1 MWDKMKA
8 LVIYGTRWGG
18 TASIAKRIGQV
29 LTREGYTVNIA
40 DAKKNPK
47 TLSSY
52 GLFIVGSGIR
62 ADKWTK
68 ETINFLQENRELLKT
83 KKVALF
89 VSCQMVE
96 RQDQAREKA
105 RTQYL
110 ENVAEQYGLQP
121 VSLGYFGGFL
131 DFHKSHGL
139 IVDIMIRV
147 NRNSL
152 RKNGLDTTKVHDTRD
167 WSYIE
172 AWALEVATTASNKE

>member
-1 MWDKMKA
+1 MKA

-18 TASIAKRIGQV
+18 TVGIAERIGKV
-29 LTREGYTVNIA
+29 LTNEDCIVNIA

-47 TLSSY
+47 ALSY
-52 GLFIVGSGIR
+52 YDLFIIGSGIR

-68 ETINFLQENRELLKT
+68 ETINFLQENAEILRS

-105 RTQYL
+105 KTQYL
-110 ENVAEQYGLQP
+110 ENVAEQYGLKP

-131 DFHKSHGL
+131 DFRKSHGL

-147 NRNSL
+147 NRNRL
-152 RKNGLDTTKVHDTRD
+152 RKNGLDIAKIHDTRD
-167 WSYIE
+167 WNEIE
-172 AWALEVATTASNKE
+172 TWTHEVAKMVSNKM